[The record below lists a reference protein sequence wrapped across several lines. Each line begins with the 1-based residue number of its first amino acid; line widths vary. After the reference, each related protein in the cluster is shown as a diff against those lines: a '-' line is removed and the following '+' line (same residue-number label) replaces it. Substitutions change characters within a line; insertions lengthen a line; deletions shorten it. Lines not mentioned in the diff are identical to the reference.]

1 MSKAMSRPS
10 FLALSCVGA
19 MAFASTAHA
28 QNATQD
34 GAQGAK
40 LGGMTVTDTAIDES
54 PIKVEKAESPKY
66 TRPLLDTPQTITV
79 IGKETIQQQ
88 NLLTLREVLS
98 TVPGI
103 TFGAGEGGFGYGDR
117 IILRG
122 QDAKNDVTVDGVR
135 SGAFLN
141 RNEVY
146 NIEQVEVT
154 NGANSVMNGGGSVA
168 GTINLVTK
176 RPLAD
181 DQTILNAGIGTDN
194 YYRATID
201 ANKRVNDLIAVRLN
215 AVYHRNDV
223 PGRDVEDYERW
234 GIAPAITVGI
244 DGPTSLTLQGEYL
257 DDKAM
262 PQYGIRY
269 FPALGGIVKDFDRSG
284 YYGFANLDHQDSKT
298 KSLQAIFSHA
308 FSDTVKIRNL
318 TRYEH
323 IRQDTVTSQPN
334 GVFCLDNGTAGGF
347 NPDTG
352 AACTLRVGSTAAG
365 QTLTIPVG
373 YYVPTGGRGNQ
384 RFITNETAYNQI
396 DLSADFDTGGIG
408 HTLVVGGSALWE
420 RYDQLQGS
428 LGRTANGFDPYAAPF
443 SAPASGN
450 GTATPTYGAG
460 SSLGFYLPLVNIADP
475 SSGIVG
481 PASTSGLA
489 RVYGSN
495 NYVGPVNFILGAH
508 NVGEQTSYAAY
519 LFDTMKFTDWFE
531 INGGLRYEKVKG
543 FNRTFSYVTAPGAA
557 LGQLSPPA
565 AGATNPTYLEVEDN
579 LFSFR
584 IGAVVKPTPNTSLY
598 VAYGNSKLPSKASV
612 DGSCTAANAS
622 GGGGTCNVR
631 PETTKNYEIGAKAD
645 LFDKKLLLT
654 LALFRNDRDQIKV
667 VSGDPTLPDQ
677 ATDGFQRVEGVS
689 FGASGNITSN
699 WMISANYMYLKS
711 RIKQGV
717 SDYCLAHPGA
727 TDPAAGTCANS
738 AAFPDP
744 TAGYSLTN
752 TPKHSGSLFT
762 TYRFGF
768 GLELGYG
775 LTYQGSFL
783 LNQPTLAQLVA
794 NGYVGYRVP
803 SYTIH
808 RFMASYPITENLKA
822 QVNVQN
828 FTNEKYVTTVRNNTG
843 NSWAQP
849 APTRSAVFSLN
860 YMF

>member
-1 MSKAMSRPS
+1 MSHPSLHPS
-10 FLALSCVGA
+10 FLALGCVGA
-19 MAFASTAHA
+19 MAFATAA
-28 QNATQD
+28 QAQD
-34 GAQGAK
+34 AAQGAR
-40 LGGMTVTDTAIDES
+40 LGGMTVTDTAIDEA
-54 PIKVEKAESPKY
+54 PVKVEKAESPKY

-201 ANKRVNDLIAVRLN
+201 ANKRINDLVAVRIN
-215 AVYHRNDV
+215 AVYHENDV
-223 PGRDVEDYERW
+223 PGRDVENYKRW
-234 GIAPAITVGI
+234 GIAPAITIGI
-244 DGPTSLTLQGEYL
+244 DGPTSLTIQGEHL

-269 FPALGGIVKDFDRSG
+269 FPALGGILDQFDRAG
-284 YYGFANLDHQDSKT
+284 YYGFANLDRQDSKT
-298 KSLQAIFSHA
+298 NSLQTIFSHQ
-308 FSDTVKIRNL
+308 FSDSVKIRNL
-318 TRYEH
+318 TRYEN
-323 IRQDTVTSQPN
+323 IRQHTVTSQPQ

-352 AACTLRVGSTAAG
+352 GACTQRIGSTAAG

-373 YYVPTGGRGNQ
+373 YYLPTGGRANQ
-384 RFITNETAYNQI
+384 RFIENETAYTQF

-408 HTLVVGGSALWE
+408 HTLVIGGSALWE
-420 RYDQLQGS
+420 RYNQRQGN
-428 LGRTANGFDPYAAPF
+428 LNRTADGFDPYAAPF

-450 GTATPTYGAG
+450 GAANALYNAASG
-460 SSLGFYLPLVNIADP
+460 LGYYLPLVNIANP
-475 SSGIVG
+475 SEVIAG
-481 PASTSGLA
+481 PAAASGLA

-495 NYVGPVNFILGAH
+495 VYAGPTHFILASH
-508 NVGEQTSYAAY
+508 NVGQQTSYAAY
-519 LFDTMKFTDWFE
+519 LFDTMKFADWFE

-543 FNRTFSYVTAPGAA
+543 WNRTFSYVTTPGAT
-557 LGQLSPPA
+557 LGQLSVPTAP
-565 AGATNPTYLEVEDN
+565 ATNPTYFAVDDT
-579 LFSFR
+579 LFSYR
-584 IGAVVKPTPNTSLY
+584 IGAVVKPTPNSSLY
-598 VAYGNSKLPSKASV
+598 IAYGNSKLPSKASV
-612 DGSCTAANAS
+612 DGACSAL
-622 GGGGTCNVR
+622 TCNVR

-645 LFDKKLLLT
+645 LFDRKLLLT
-654 LALFRNDRDQIKV
+654 AALFRNDRDQIKV
-667 VSGDPTLPDQ
+667 ISGDPTLPDQ
-677 ATDGFQRVEGVS
+677 ATDGFQRVEGAS
-689 FGASGNITSN
+689 FGASGNITGN
-699 WMISANYMYLKS
+699 WTISANYMYLRS

-717 SDYCLAHPGA
+717 SDYCLAHPGSVDA
-727 TDPAAGTCANS
+727 TAGTCANS

-744 TAGYSLTN
+744 TAGYALTN

-775 LTYQGSFL
+775 LTYQGRFL
-783 LNQPTLAQLVA
+783 LNQPTLAQLTAGSYVA
-794 NGYVGYRVP
+794 YHVP

-828 FTNEKYVTTVRNNTG
+828 FTNEKYVTTVRNNVG

-860 YMF
+860 YTF

>member
-1 MSKAMSRPS
+1 MSKALSRPS

-19 MAFASTAHA
+19 MAFASSA
-28 QNATQD
+28 QAQD
-34 GAQGAK
+34 NAQGPR

-54 PIKVEKAESPKY
+54 PVKVEKAESPKY

-181 DQTILNAGIGTDN
+181 DQIILNAGIGTDN

-215 AVYHRNDV
+215 AVYHANDV
-223 PGRDVEDYERW
+223 PGRDVEDYKRW
-234 GIAPAITVGI
+234 GVAPAITIGI
-244 DGPTSLTLQGEYL
+244 DSPTSLTLQGEYL

-269 FPALGGIVKDFDRSG
+269 FPALGGILKQFDRSG
-284 YYGFANLDHQDSKT
+284 YYGFANLDRQDSKT

-308 FSDTVKIRNL
+308 FSDTVKVRNL

-334 GVFCLDNGTAGGF
+334 GVFCLDNGTAAGF

-352 AACTLRVGSTAAG
+352 GACTQRIGTTAAG
-365 QTLTIPVG
+365 ETLTIPVG

-443 SAPASGN
+443 TAPA
-450 GTATPTYGAG
+450 TGAG
-460 SSLGFYLPLVNIADP
+460 AANPAYNAAASLGFYLPLVNIADP

-481 PASTSGLA
+481 PAATSGLA

-495 NYVGPVNFILGAH
+495 NYVGPVNFTLGTH

-531 INGGLRYEKVKG
+531 INGGIRYEKVRG
-543 FNRTFSYVTAPGAA
+543 FNRTFTYNTTGGSAQ
-557 LGQLSPPA
+557 LGQISTV
-565 AGATNPTYLEVEDN
+565 GNRLEIDDN

-584 IGAVVKPTPNTSLY
+584 VGAVVKPTPDTSLY
-598 VAYGNSKLPSKASV
+598 VAFGNSKLPSKSSV
-612 DGSCTAANAS
+612 DGSCTADNVA
-622 GGGGTCNVR
+622 GGSGTCNVR

-645 LFDKKLLLT
+645 LFDKQLLLT
-654 LALFRNDRDQIKV
+654 LALFRNDRNQIKV
-667 VSGDPTLPDQ
+667 VSGDPLLPDQ
-677 ATDGFQRVEGVS
+677 ATDGFQRVQGLS

-699 WMISANYMYLKS
+699 WTISANYMYLKS
-711 RIKQGV
+711 KIKQGV

-738 AAFPDP
+738 TAFPDP

-783 LNQPTLAQLVA
+783 MNQPSLAQLVA
-794 NGYVGYRVP
+794 NSYVGYRVP

-808 RFMASYPITENLKA
+808 RFMASYPITEKLKA

-828 FTNEKYVTTVRNNTG
+828 FTNEKYVTTVRTNIT

>member
-1 MSKAMSRPS
+1 MSSSSRSIPS
-10 FLALSCVGA
+10 FLALGCVSA
-19 MAFASTAHA
+19 IAFAAPGHA
-28 QNATQD
+28 QDEAP
-34 GAQGAK
+34 AAK
-40 LGGMTVTDTAIDES
+40 LGGMTVTDTALDE
-54 PIKVEKAESPKY
+54 PTVKVEKAESPKY
-66 TRPLLDTPQTITV
+66 VRPLLDTPQTITV

-88 NLLTLREVLS
+88 NLLTLRDVLS

-181 DQTILNAGIGTDN
+181 DQTILNAGVGTDN
-194 YYRATID
+194 YYRATVD
-201 ANKRVNDLIAVRLN
+201 ANHRVNDLIAVRLN
-215 AVYHRNDV
+215 AVYHENDV
-223 PGRDVEDYERW
+223 PGRDVEDYKRW
-234 GIAPAITVGI
+234 GIAPAITIGI
-244 DGPTSLTLQGEYL
+244 DSPTSLTLQGEYL

-269 FPALGGIVKDFDRSG
+269 FPALGGITDDFDRSG
-284 YYGFANLDHQDSKT
+284 YYGYANLDRQDSKT
-298 KSLQAIFSHA
+298 KSLQTIFSHE
-308 FSDTVKIRNL
+308 FSDSVKIRNL

-323 IRQDTVTSQPN
+323 IRQHTVTSQPN

-352 AACTLRVGSTAAG
+352 GACTQRIGTTAAG

-396 DLSADFDTGGIG
+396 DLSADFETAGVG
-408 HTLVVGGSALWE
+408 HTLVLGASALWE
-420 RYDQLQGS
+420 KYNQRAGLI
-428 LGRTANGFDPYAAPF
+428 GRTANGFDPYAAPF
-443 SAPASGN
+443 TAPATGA
-450 GTATPTYGAG
+450 GTANPAYNAGA
-460 SSLGFYLPLVNIADP
+460 SLGFYLPLVNIANPGDV
-475 SSGIVG
+475 IAG
-481 PASTSGLA
+481 PAATTGLP

-495 NYVGPVNFILGAH
+495 NYVGPVNFILGTH
-508 NVGEQTSYAAY
+508 NQGEQTSYAAY
-519 LFDTMKFTDWFE
+519 LFDAMKFSDWFE
-531 INGGLRYEKVKG
+531 INGGIRYEKVKG
-543 FNRTFSYVTAPGAA
+543 LSRTFSYDTVGGSPT
-557 LGQLSPPA
+557 LGQ
-565 AGATNPTYLEVEDN
+565 PTTVANLPRTDDN
-579 LFSFR
+579 LFSYR
-584 IGAVVKPTPNTSLY
+584 VGAVFKPTPDTSLY
-598 VAYGNSKLPSKASV
+598 IAYGNSKLPSKASV
-612 DGSCTAANAS
+612 DGSCTAVNAA
-622 GGGGTCNVR
+622 GGSGTCNVK

-654 LALFRNDRDQIKV
+654 LAAFRNDRNQIKV
-667 VSGDPTLPDQ
+667 LSGDPLLPDQ
-677 ATDGFQRVEGVS
+677 ATDGHQRVEGIS

-699 WMISANYMYLKS
+699 WTISANYMYLKS
-711 RIKQGV
+711 EIRQGV
-717 SDYCLAHPGA
+717 SDYCLANPGS
-727 TDPAAGTCANS
+727 TSTVAGNCANS
-738 AAFPDP
+738 TTFLDP
-744 TAGYSLTN
+744 TAGYALTN

-775 LTYQGSFL
+775 LTYQGRFL
-783 LNQPTLAQLVA
+783 LNQPTLAQLTAGNYVA
-794 NGYVGYRVP
+794 YYVP

-828 FTNEKYVTTVRNNTG
+828 FTNEKYVTTVRNSIG

-860 YMF
+860 YIF

>member
-1 MSKAMSRPS
+1 MSKALSRPS

-19 MAFASTAHA
+19 IAFASSA
-28 QNATQD
+28 QAQD
-34 GAQGAK
+34 AAQGAK
-40 LGGMTVTDTAIDES
+40 LGGMTVTDTAIEES

-88 NLLTLREVLS
+88 NLLTLRDVLS

-181 DQTILNAGIGTDN
+181 DKTILNAGIGTDN

-223 PGRDVEDYERW
+223 PGRDIEDYERW
-234 GIAPAITVGI
+234 GVAPAITIGI
-244 DGPTSLTLQGEYL
+244 DSPTSLTLQGEYL

-269 FPALGGIVKDFDRSG
+269 FPALGGIVDQFDRSG
-284 YYGFANLDHQDSKT
+284 YYGFANLDRQDSKT

-308 FSDTVKIRNL
+308 FSDTVKVRNL

-352 AACTLRVGSTAAG
+352 GACTQRIGTTAAG
-365 QTLTIPVG
+365 ETLTIPVG
-373 YYVPTGGRGNQ
+373 YYLPIGGRGNQ

-428 LGRTANGFDPYAAPF
+428 LGRSANGFDPYAAPF
-443 SAPASGN
+443 TAPA
-450 GTATPTYGAG
+450 TGAG
-460 SSLGFYLPLVNIADP
+460 AANPAYSAAASLGFYLPLVNIADP

-481 PASTSGLA
+481 PAATTGLA

-495 NYVGPVNFILGAH
+495 NYVGPVNFILGTH

-531 INGGLRYEKVKG
+531 INGGVRYEKVKG
-543 FNRTFSYVTAPGAA
+543 FNRTFTYNTTGGSAQ
-557 LGQLSPPA
+557 LGQISTV
-565 AGATNPTYLEVEDN
+565 GTRLEVDDN

-584 IGAVVKPTPNTSLY
+584 IGAVVKPTPDTSLY
-598 VAYGNSKLPSKASV
+598 VAFGNSKLPSKSSV
-612 DGSCTAANAS
+612 DGSCTADNAA
-622 GGGGTCNVR
+622 GGSGTCNVR

-645 LFDKKLLLT
+645 LFDKQLLLT
-654 LALFRNDRDQIKV
+654 LALFRNDRNQIKV
-667 VSGDPTLPDQ
+667 VSGDPLLRDQ
-677 ATDGFQRVEGVS
+677 ATDGRQRVEGVS

-699 WMISANYMYLKS
+699 WTISANYMYLKS
-711 RIKQGV
+711 KIKQGV

-738 AAFPDP
+738 TTFLDP
-744 TAGYSLTN
+744 TAGYALTN

-783 LNQPTLAQLVA
+783 LNQPSLAQLVA
-794 NGYVGYRVP
+794 NSYVGYRVP

-828 FTNEKYVTTVRNNTG
+828 FTNEKYVTTVRNNIN

>member
-1 MSKAMSRPS
+1 MSTSKSAPS

-19 MAFASTAHA
+19 LALTSAAHA
-28 QNATQD
+28 QD
-34 GAQGAK
+34 GGQGPK

-54 PIKVEKAESPKY
+54 EVKVEKAESPKY

-79 IGKETIQQQ
+79 INKATIQQQ
-88 NLLTLREVLS
+88 NLLTLRDVLS

-201 ANKRVNDLIAVRLN
+201 ANKRINDLIAVRLN
-215 AVYHRNDV
+215 AVYHENDV
-223 PGRDVEDYERW
+223 PGRDVEDYKRW
-234 GIAPAITVGI
+234 GIAPAITIGI

-269 FPALGGIVKDFDRSG
+269 FPDQGGFIDEFDRSG
-284 YYGFANLDHQDSKT
+284 YYGFANLDKQNSKT
-298 KSLQAIFSHA
+298 NSLQAIFSHA
-308 FSDTVKIRNL
+308 FSDTLKFRNL
-318 TRYEH
+318 TRYEN
-323 IRQDTVTSQPN
+323 IRQETITSQPN
-334 GVFCLDNGTAGGF
+334 GDFCLSAGVQPNGTACLATVPPGF
-347 NPDTG
+347 FMPNRG
-352 AACTLRVGSTAAG
+352 N
-365 QTLTIPVG
+365 
-373 YYVPTGGRGNQ
+373 GRGNT
-384 RFITNETAYNQI
+384 RFIKNETAYTQF
-396 DLSADFDTGGIG
+396 DLSADFDTAGIG
-408 HTLVVGGSALWE
+408 HTLVLGGSALWE
-420 RYDQLQGS
+420 KYNQLNGNSIRNADGS
-428 LGRTANGFDPYAAPF
+428 NPFATAY
-443 SAPASGN
+443 
-450 GTATPTYGAG
+450 
-460 SSLGFYLPLVNIADP
+460 PLVSISNPGEA
-475 SSGIVG
+475 VQG
-481 PASTSGLA
+481 PAGFT
-489 RVYGSN
+489 YGSN
-495 NYVGPVNFILGAH
+495 IYTGPVNFIRSGRNL
-508 NVGEQTSYAAY
+508 GEQTSYAAY

-531 INGGLRYEKVKG
+531 INGGVRYEKVKG
-543 FNRTFSYVTAPGAA
+543 WNRNITYDTTAGSATLGDPTAVSAA
-557 LGQLSPPA
+557 
-565 AGATNPTYLEVEDN
+565 TRIDDN
-579 LFSFR
+579 LFSYR
-584 IGAVVKPTPNTSLY
+584 VGAVVKPTEATSVY
-598 VAYGNSKLPSKASV
+598 IAYGNSKLPSKASV
-612 DGSCTAANAS
+612 DGSCTVADADNQV
-622 GGGGTCNVR
+622 GTCFLK
-631 PETTKNYEIGAKAD
+631 PETTKNYEIGAKAE
-645 LFDKKLLLT
+645 LFDRQLLVSV
-654 LALFRNDRDQIKV
+654 ALFRNDRNQIKLA
-667 VSGDPTLPDQ
+667 SGDPTVPNQVL
-677 ATDGFQRVEGVS
+677 DGKQRVEGFS

-699 WMISANYMYLKS
+699 WTISANYMYLKAKI
-711 RIKQGV
+711 RQGV
-717 SDYCLAHPGA
+717 SDFCLENPGEGSCTNSP
-727 TDPAAGTCANS
+727 TD
-738 AAFPDP
+738 PDP
-744 TAGYSLTN
+744 TARTLLPN

-775 LTYQGSFL
+775 ITYQGKFA
-783 LNQPTLAQLVA
+783 LNPTVA
-794 NGYVGYRVP
+794 DYFSVP

-828 FTNEKYVTTVRNNTG
+828 FTNEKYVTTVRNNVN

-860 YMF
+860 YNF

>member
-1 MSKAMSRPS
+1 MPKTVPS
-10 FLALSCVGA
+10 FLALGCVGA
-19 MAFASTAHA
+19 MVFATGAHA
-28 QNATQD
+28 QQSEQTAR
-34 GAQGAK
+34 
-40 LGGMTVTDTAIDES
+40 LGGMTVTDTAIDQSEV
-54 PIKVEKAESPKY
+54 KVERAESPKF

-79 IGKETIQQQ
+79 IGKATIQQQ
-88 NLLTLREVLS
+88 NLLTLRDVLQ

-176 RPLAD
+176 RPLPD
-181 DQTILNAGIGTDN
+181 DATVINAGIGTDN

-201 ANKRVNDLIAVRLN
+201 ANKRLNDLIAVRIN
-215 AVYHRNDV
+215 GVYHRNDV

-234 GIAPAITVGI
+234 GIAPAITIGI
-244 DGPTSLTLQGEYL
+244 DGPTSLTIQGEYL
-257 DDKAM
+257 DDRAM
-262 PQYGIRY
+262 PQYGMRY
-269 FPALGGIVKDFDRSG
+269 FPALGGITDDFDRSG
-284 YYGFANLDHQDSKT
+284 YYGFANLDKQNSKT
-298 KSLQAIFSHA
+298 KSLQTIFSHA

-323 IRQDTVTSQPN
+323 IKQDTVTSQPN

-352 AACTLRVGSTAAG
+352 GACTQRIGSTAAG

-373 YYVPTGGRGNQ
+373 YYIPTGGRGNQ

-396 DLSADFDTGGIG
+396 DLSANFDTGGIG
-408 HTLVVGGSALWE
+408 HTLVLGGSALWE
-420 RYDQLQGS
+420 RYQQLQGS
-428 LGRTANGFDPYAAPF
+428 LGRTAQGFDPYAAPF
-443 SAPASGN
+443 SAPATGN
-450 GTATPTYGAG
+450 GTATATYNAAA
-460 SSLGFYLPLVNIADP
+460 SLGFYLPLVNIANP
-475 SSGIVG
+475 GEIITG
-481 PASTSGLA
+481 PAATSGLA

-495 NYVGPVNFILGAH
+495 NYVGPVNFTLASRGI
-508 NVGEQTSYAAY
+508 GEQTSYAAY

-543 FNRTFSYVTAPGAA
+543 FNRTFSYQVTGAAIGQLVVPTAP
-557 LGQLSPPA
+557 
-565 AGATNPTYLEVEDN
+565 ATNPVYLETDDT

-584 IGAVVKPTPNTSLY
+584 VGAVVKPTSNTSFY
-598 VAYGNSKLPSKASV
+598 VAYGNSKLPSKSSV
-612 DGSCTAANAS
+612 DGSCTANNAA
-622 GGGGTCNVR
+622 GGSGTCNVK

-645 LFDKKLLLT
+645 LFDAKLLLT
-654 LALFRNDRDQIKV
+654 VAAFRNDRDQIKT

-677 ATDGFQRVEGVS
+677 ATDGFQRVEGIS
-689 FGASGNITSN
+689 LGASGNITPN
-699 WMISANYMYLKS
+699 WTISANYMYLKS
-711 RIKQGV
+711 TIKQGV
-717 SDYCLAHPGA
+717 SDFCLANPGSVS
-727 TDPAAGTCANS
+727 TSAGTCANS
-738 AAFPDP
+738 VAFVDP
-744 TAGYSLTN
+744 TAGYALTN

-768 GLELGYG
+768 GLQLGYG
-775 LTYQGSFL
+775 LTYQGKFL
-783 LNQPTLAQLVA
+783 MNQPTLAQLTAGTYVA
-794 NGYVGYRVP
+794 YHVP

-808 RFMASYPITENLKA
+808 RFMASYPITDKLMA

-828 FTNEKYVTTVRNNTG
+828 FTNEKYVTTVRNSIG

-860 YMF
+860 YTF